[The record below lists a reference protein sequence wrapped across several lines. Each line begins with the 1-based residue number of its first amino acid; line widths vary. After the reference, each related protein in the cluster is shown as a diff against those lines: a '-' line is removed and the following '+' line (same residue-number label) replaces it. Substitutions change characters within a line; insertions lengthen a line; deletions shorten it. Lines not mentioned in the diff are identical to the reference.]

1 MKYLPIIVSA
11 LTFAFF
17 SFTPTTPRSSEQNV
31 EESKVRSAVENWASS
46 TFYKNDGKKFERFYA
61 DYSDEFYIYKL
72 KIEMY
77 EKKLRTISTQ
87 QKNGS
92 YPKSNEEFN
101 KESTDLTN
109 KIASFNEM
117 AASVK
122 PKVSQYTI
130 KYWTNV
136 QMSNGILMYYSFNVV
151 LDDDYKVIS
160 HKIVDKIGDKGDNAT
175 IVYK

>member
-17 SFTPTTPRSSEQNV
+17 SFTLSEPDTSEQDS
-31 EESKVRSAVENWASS
+31 EETKVMLAVENWANS

-77 EKKLRTISTQ
+77 EKKLRTITNQ

-92 YPKSNEEFN
+92 YPKGEEDYK
-101 KESTDLTN
+101 KESTELTN
-109 KIASFNEM
+109 KIASFSKM
-117 AASVK
+117 AANVK

-136 QMSNGILMYYSFNVV
+136 QMSNGILMYYSFNLV

-160 HKIVDKIGDKGDNAT
+160 HKIVDKIGDKGDDAT